1 MSTAPGSKRK
11 PGIAKKEG
19 IRWRE
24 KRRKYD
30 LISEDW
36 GAPAP
41 PVDKMYA
48 STDIRLGEGAV
59 TVEQEEH
66 HSPLP
71 MEQQIIIIRFH

>member
-1 MSTAPGSKRK
+1 MTSYHRIG
-11 PGIAKKEG
+11 E
-19 IRWRE
+19 
-24 KRRKYD
+24 
-30 LISEDW
+30 

-48 STDIRLGEGAV
+48 STDIRLRMGEGAV

-71 MEQQIIIIRFH
+71 MEQQTGVGAKVIEVGEPEDIGGGGAEPL

>member
-48 STDIRLGEGAV
+48 STDIRMRMGEGAV

-71 MEQQIIIIRFH
+71 MEQQINQYY